1 MLDRR
6 RGVVPVKGN
15 SMDDLNG
22 RIILVAGATGSIG
35 KAVAKQLAAAGASVI
50 LHGFSPSKLEPLA
63 VDLGSDGAEPAAV
76 ECADLRDLA
85 ATRAMFARIA
95 ARCPRLDGLVN
106 CVQARMEGVVG
117 RFEEV
122 DPEKYPERILG
133 SLLPLMHLCHAAIP
147 LLRAAGKASIV
158 TFASDAGKVAFPG
171 QSLTGPVMA
180 GIIMFTR
187 TIALELSGDGI
198 RANCISPTFVRD
210 TEVYDRSIATGPQS
224 RALSAEKRAR
234 LGLPGPDDL
243 AQLARFL
250 CGDGAAHLTGQV
262 ISVNG
267 GLSAA

>member
-1 MLDRR
+1 
-6 RGVVPVKGN
+6 
-15 SMDDLNG
+15 MDELNG

-35 KAVAKQLAAAGASVI
+35 RAVAARLAGAGATIVA
-50 LHGFSPSKLEPLA
+50 HGFSPDKVERLA
-63 VDLGSDGAEPAAV
+63 AGVDGAAPAAA
-76 ECADLRDLA
+76 ECADLRDLN

-95 ARCPRLDGLVN
+95 GRFQRLDGLIH
-106 CVQARMEGVVG
+106 CVQTRQEGVVG
-117 RFEEV
+117 RFDQV
-122 DPEKYPERILG
+122 DPAKYAERILG
-133 SLLPLMHLCHAAIP
+133 SLLPVMHLCHEAVP
-147 LLRAAGKASIV
+147 LLRAAGKSSIV

-210 TEVYDRSIATGPQS
+210 TEVYDRSVAGGPQS

-234 LGLPGPDDL
+234 LGLPEPEDL
-243 AQLARFL
+243 ARLAHFL
-250 CGDGAAHLTGQV
+250 CGDGSAHLTGQV